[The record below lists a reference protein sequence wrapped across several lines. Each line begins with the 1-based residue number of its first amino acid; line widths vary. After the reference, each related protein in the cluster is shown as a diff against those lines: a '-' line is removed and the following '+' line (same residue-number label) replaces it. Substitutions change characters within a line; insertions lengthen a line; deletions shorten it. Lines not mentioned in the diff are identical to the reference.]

1 MTAGDPTEAHATDRL
16 AARERGFRMLAI
28 TVAGLFTAFAT
39 LGAVFLWYDS
49 TARWVTHTHLVR
61 AGITDVMLTLTEAES
76 AQRGYLLTGDRA
88 FIARLEGAKQNTLAG
103 LQAVEQL
110 TRDNPEQQARVARL
124 KTQMA
129 LRLGVIDQTVQAR
142 RASGDAVAAIR
153 ILREGRG
160 VASMTEIRRIIAE
173 MDASEARLEAARAQR
188 AAAIRTLVVLSMAGF
203 AIILALL
210 FIRAQRDLS
219 LDREAEAE
227 NAERLGKLL
236 ADRTL
241 LLDEVNHRVKNSLQ
255 QIASVVR
262 LQSRNVKADEAR
274 DALEKTLSR
283 IMAVGRVHE
292 QLYRA
297 GGEVGAFDAGRYA
310 EALARELVESLG
322 EGVELETDVEP
333 ALLDLRQA
341 VPLALILNELIT
353 NALKYGRST
362 DRPCRIRVTFGTQ
375 GEDFRLSVSDNGAGL
390 PDGFMPKS
398 HKSLGMRA
406 IDALARQLQGRF
418 LVEEQEVGA
427 GFAVVFPRSTA

>member
-1 MTAGDPTEAHATDRL
+1 MTAGDPTETHGTDRQ
-16 AARERGFRMLAI
+16 AARERGFRLLAG
-28 TVAGLFTAFAT
+28 TVAGLFAAFAT

-61 AGITDVMLTLTEAES
+61 AGITDVMLSLTEAES
-76 AQRGYLLTGDRA
+76 AQRGYLLTGDA
-88 FIARLEGAKQNTLAG
+88 NFVARLDKAKQETEAS
-103 LQAVEQL
+103 LQAVERL
-110 TRDNPEQQARVARL
+110 TRDNPEQQARIARL
-124 KTQMA
+124 KGQMA
-129 LRLGVIDQTVQAR
+129 LRLGVIDQTVAAR
-142 RASGDAVAAIR
+142 RTAGDAVAAIR
-153 ILREGRG
+153 IIREGRG
-160 VASMTEIRRIIAE
+160 VASMAEIRRIIAE
-173 MDASEARLEAARAQR
+173 MDVSELRLEADRQRR

-227 NAERLGKLL
+227 NGERLRKLL

-262 LQSRNVKADEAR
+262 LQSRNVKEEEAR
-274 DALEKTLSR
+274 DALEKTLAR

-297 GGEVGAFDAGRYA
+297 GGVVGAFDAGQYA
-310 EALARELVESLG
+310 ESLARELVESLG
-322 EGVELETDVEP
+322 DGVDLETEVEP
-333 ALLDLRQA
+333 AQLDLRQA

-353 NALKYGRST
+353 NALKYGRSP
-362 DRPCRIRVTFGTQ
+362 DRPCTIRVTFGTQ